1 MDENCPMGSL
11 GSLEERPAFL
21 GTVPSLQPVFMVL
34 TGNPTKLFTYRFFL
48 NTTLDHC
55 SYQMVPEFCSLTPL
69 NHCPLVGQLF
79 HLLFMVLVFPPF
91 PGTLSFDLVYF
102 CNS

>member
-11 GSLEERPAFL
+11 GSLEGRPAFL
-21 GTVPSLQPVFMVL
+21 AAVPSLQPASMVL

-69 NHCPLVGQLF
+69 THCP
-79 HLLFMVLVFPPF
+79 
-91 PGTLSFDLVYF
+91 
-102 CNS
+102 